1 MKHKTIKT
9 VYNKLA
15 KEKTDLK
22 THKVDL
28 SLLDGLDYLED
39 IQSFED
45 EVSRISYSPIVTGKL
60 FLLFYVT

>member
-9 VYNKLA
+9 VYNSLPHGGNNKLA

-28 SLLDGLDYLED
+28 SLVDEIDSNYESLEQVQRNYK
-39 IQSFED
+39 I
-45 EVSRISYSPIVTGKL
+45 YWL
-60 FLLFYVT
+60 C